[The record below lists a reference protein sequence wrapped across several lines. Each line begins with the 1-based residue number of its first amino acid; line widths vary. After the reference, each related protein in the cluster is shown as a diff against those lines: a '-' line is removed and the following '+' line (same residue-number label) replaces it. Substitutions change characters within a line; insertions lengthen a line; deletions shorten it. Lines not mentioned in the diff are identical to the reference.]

1 MKNQDVKIV
10 KNILKDG
17 MTPLAS
23 DDFNKR
29 IISTHLSEQTQARWI
44 PGYNYSFLFF
54 LILLGMLLISVI
66 MYFDTVPMNAVFLE
80 LSEESFMDKL
90 NLLFIVIMFFM
101 LFTFVSDI
109 IESRLFKNIT

>member
-17 MTPLAS
+17 MTPLVS

-29 IISTHLSEQTQARWI
+29 IISTHFSEQTQARWI

-66 MYFDTVPMNAVFLE
+66 MYFDTAPMNAVFPE
-80 LSEESFMDKL
+80 LSKESFIDEL
-90 NLLFIVIMFFM
+90 NLLFIVITIYT

-109 IESRLFKNIT
+109 IESRLFKNKT